1 MCSARRHRR
10 TCMSQE
16 RRLYFLYLLGVEGWS
31 LGSLRCLTE
40 GKNSQTDPRCSISI
54 HKSTFSP
61 GHLQQVVLVP
71 AGVLAILDL
80 FLPPLYN
87 CGVGLG
93 VGRIWEA
100 GVAATERRPAEVKQV
115 RKHELQVISTRVKD
129 QTPDLLPSMSSVP
142 TATLLVDTLRM
153 QRSKM
158 DGLRVMKRSVSKD

>member
-1 MCSARRHRR
+1 
-10 TCMSQE
+10 MSQE

-31 LGSLRCLTE
+31 FVSLRCLTE
-40 GKNSQTDPRCSISI
+40 GKNSQTVPRCSISI
-54 HKSTFSP
+54 HKSTFLP

-87 CGVGLG
+87 RGVGLG

-115 RKHELQVISTRVKD
+115 RKHELPSHFNKSQGSNSRPFAVYVVRPNSHIAGGHFKD
-129 QTPDLLPSMSSVP
+129 AALQ
-142 TATLLVDTLRM
+142 
-153 QRSKM
+153 
-158 DGLRVMKRSVSKD
+158 DGRPEGGDEVGIERLTHI